1 MPTVKKAK
9 ELTYRGKPIYRKGN
23 VIYYGDLS
31 KDLIL
36 VLEIGET
43 EKAGEYDITKNVKFH
58 IRDNKGEVGEGMNY
72 RSGERVFTM
81 RSTSARGGFRTRWT
95 NKKSF

>member
-9 ELTYRGKPIYRKGN
+9 EMTYRGKPIYRKGN

-72 RSGERVFTM
+72 RSGERDNLYDALDIG
-81 RSTSARGGFRTRWT
+81 SWWLQDALDE
-95 NKKSF
+95 

>member
-72 RSGERVFTM
+72 RSGERDNLYDALDIG
-81 RSTSARGGFRTRWT
+81 SWWLQDALDE
-95 NKKSF
+95 